1 VKWLTLCTLVVAV
14 VWSGLALVETK
25 QQRRE
30 LFAEKESLRVQL
42 DELQIT
48 WGKLQLE
55 LATFAGYARIEE
67 LAREKLSMRMPS
79 IEQIQVLEP

>member
-1 VKWLTLCTLVVAV
+1 MKWLVLSTLIVAV
-14 VWSGLALVETK
+14 VWSGLALVETQ

-55 LATFAGYARIEE
+55 LATFAGYVRIEE
-67 LAREKLSMRMPS
+67 LAREKLSMHMPS